1 MGVVRTILLVAFI
14 IICVLLVLMVLV
26 QNEDSNGMGS
36 AFGGGQ
42 SVAFGARS
50 ASVLTKTTAVFVA
63 LFFVVTFALALLTKA
78 PSSKNDLSA
87 TAAEV
92 EGTETVQET
101 ETENAGDWLEQEIGS
116 SKEAES
122 TVPSA
127 EMTAGAE

>member
-50 ASVLTKTTAVFVA
+50 ASVLTKTTAVFVV
-63 LFFVVTFALALLTKA
+63 LFFAVTFALALLTKA
-78 PSSKNDLSA
+78 PTMNDLSA

-92 EGTETVQET
+92 EGTEAVEETAVEQE
-101 ETENAGDWLEQEIGS
+101 AGDWLEQELGTSAS
-116 SKEAES
+116 SVEE
-122 TVPSA
+122 
-127 EMTAGAE
+127 

>member
-50 ASVLTKTTAVFVA
+50 ASVLTKTTAVFVV
-63 LFFVVTFALALLTKA
+63 LFFAVTFALALLTKA
-78 PSSKNDLSA
+78 PTKNDLSA

-92 EGTETVQET
+92 EGTEAVEETAVEQE
-101 ETENAGDWLEQEIGS
+101 AGDWLEQELGTSAS
-116 SKEAES
+116 SVEE
-122 TVPSA
+122 
-127 EMTAGAE
+127 